1 MHDCPRCK
9 VPLHGHEEFCPSCG
23 TKQVVR
29 KEFRDIR
36 VPEAPPVNLTPFIV
50 AFVILLGVGFLA
62 AQSTWIGQLMT
73 HGAPKEDP
81 MDKMTMPQARQLIEQ
96 GLTQGLK
103 QVNAPVKISYT
114 ADGKPA
120 TADVAMPVN
129 MTVDTKLDDP
139 TAHKAIVDAI
149 KPYMEKAEIPTLE
162 MHDSK
167 SRATWTYTV
176 QLGAAKPA
184 DNDPFAPPAQTGAA
198 GGAAAPG
205 AGAPAVDQP
214 PQQ

>member
-36 VPEAPPVNLTPFIV
+36 VPEAPPLNLVPFIV
-50 AFVILLGVGFLA
+50 AFVILLGVGLLA

-73 HGAPKEDP
+73 HGAPAEDP

-96 GLTQGLK
+96 GLGQGLK
-103 QVNAPVKISYT
+103 QVGAPVKITYT

-120 TADVAMPVN
+120 TADVATPLN
-129 MTVDTKLDDP
+129 MTVDTTLQDP

-184 DNDPFAPPAQTGAA
+184 ESDPFANPAPPGAHP
-198 GGAAAPG
+198 GAAA
-205 AGAPAVDQP
+205 APAAEQP
-214 PQQ
+214 AQQQ

>member
-29 KEFRDIR
+29 KEFSDIR
-36 VPEAPPVNLTPFIV
+36 VPEAPPINLVPFIV

-81 MDKMTMPQARQLIEQ
+81 MDKLTMPQARQMIEQ
-96 GLTQGLK
+96 GLTQGLQ
-103 QVNAPVKISYT
+103 QVGAPVKITYT
-114 ADGKPA
+114 ADEKPA
-120 TADVAMPVN
+120 TAAVAMPVK
-129 MTVDTKLDDP
+129 MTVETTLKDP
-139 TAHKAIVDAI
+139 TTHKAIVDAI
-149 KPYMEKAEIPTLE
+149 KPYMEKAEIPVLE
-162 MHDSK
+162 MHDTK
-167 SRATWTYTV
+167 SRATWTYNV

-184 DNDPFAPPAQTGAA
+184 DSDPFAPAPPPG
-198 GGAAAPG
+198 AAPG
-205 AGAPAVDQP
+205 AAAAPAAEQP
-214 PQQ
+214 AQQ